1 MIFWLNS
8 IVRWIRM
15 TFQAVR
21 NVRNRWAPE
30 LKQLSDNI
38 EKLEE
43 SLAGTDDCVLDIYSL
58 EETHGDRMTVLEEEL
73 TSVKADIT
81 DLKDHLNSVIKELN
95 VITDGGIEK
104 KLELQEEELDAVK
117 AENIEMRSHF
127 NSMIK
132 QLNGITALVNEKHG
146 HDVIKQ
152 TFEINPPPNKGYN
165 LRSYD
170 IDEDSFDMV

>member
-1 MIFWLNS
+1 MFFWVTG
-8 IVRWIRM
+8 IIRWIRM

-58 EETHGDRMTVLEEEL
+58 EETHGNRMDVLEEEL
-73 TSVKADIT
+73 RSVKASVAN
-81 DLKDHLNSVIKELN
+81 LENHLNSQIKKMSDAIKGEN
-95 VITDGGIEK
+95 VEIK
-104 KLELQEEELDAVK
+104 
-117 AENIEMRSHF
+117 NHF

-132 QLNGITALVNEKHG
+132 ELNAITTFVNEKHG
-146 HDVIKQ
+146 HKIIEQ
-152 TFEINPPPNKGYN
+152 TFEIDPPLNKGYN
-165 LRSYD
+165 LRSYVV
-170 IDEDSFDMV
+170 DEDSF